1 MHFIGPFGV
10 LGNLLVVRSPLFEMD
25 EVKALRQQ
33 AVHIACNGAMILHDS
48 RRYPLGHAPTLMKII
63 VDGPHLGAVRI
74 GSPPR
79 MPRGGEEWV
88 LDGKDHPLE
97 GSCQEAILLPHTT
110 FDSFSV
116 AFHSVHSTIYRPSWT
131 HPCFHIRGVGF
142 EAPHQPPI
150 RIKAS

>member
-1 MHFIGPFGV
+1 M
-10 LGNLLVVRSPLFEMD
+10 LAE
-25 EVKALRQQ
+25 
-33 AVHIACNGAMILHDS
+33 
-48 RRYPLGHAPTLMKII
+48 T
-63 VDGPHLGAVRI
+63 
-74 GSPPR
+74 
-79 MPRGGEEWV
+79 
-88 LDGKDHPLE
+88 KDRKSHPLE

-150 RIKAS
+150 RIKASWRLAAAPDVSPWHHECPRKPSVPCCVQSCTAYRYSGSLAGPPFPGLTAEASPNSASRQ